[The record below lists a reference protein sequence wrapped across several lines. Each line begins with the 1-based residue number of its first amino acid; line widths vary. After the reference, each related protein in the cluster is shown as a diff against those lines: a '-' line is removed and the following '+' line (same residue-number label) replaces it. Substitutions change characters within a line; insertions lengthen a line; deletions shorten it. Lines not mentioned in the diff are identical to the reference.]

1 MDNEIKTYL
10 DHEIKGKF
18 LKSFG
23 LSSKFKEISKQKLIE
38 LYEQSSN
45 KHFIYPE
52 DIHSLLLDIFT
63 YDYYPD
69 ISRNFHVDKNTSA
82 VIMGGVAF
90 NLNIPKKLY
99 GLLNLDTDDIDLK
112 IYTTEINQKNKDQPN
127 KYNNVMSLFKFLSLI
142 CCMFLKQ
149 ILTYFINLES
159 EIFEKTTLSIKTQKS
174 SNTSKKTLKKQVY
187 HLSHKQKFYGIL
199 KRFRVIVEIK
209 IPEGEKLVHDITE
222 IDYPDIGN
230 LILPT
235 ITNPDILITTKTQ
248 YFINYSKLLKP
259 LHKKNKLTFSD
270 CKIIYA
276 GVDYP
281 SFYTYYLMNNHEQKL
296 DLNKIISSKLK
307 LDDVLESKI
316 YYNNSRYISVKSIL
330 IDTILMLSYA
340 EVLFYEK
347 IDTIKNDI
355 SKGLDISN
363 LILVK
368 IGCIFKYYKYLI
380 KYLRLQ
386 IIRKFYNKTLNKEF
400 VESVKKLIRYTNTYL
415 RRETSMVESDTKNIE
430 FREII
435 KTFHDNFF
443 MNKSLL
449 VSEYKELKEVVEYY
463 ENVVIYLNKSRSL
476 FIELEKESTTID
488 NQDSIMILL
497 SDKRKDQQKGGGS
510 KSRQIILN
518 ENYSYDDIDLDNNL
532 RLEEN
537 KKTILKKI
545 NEVSENEI
553 YFLNKLVKVI

>member
-1 MDNEIKTYL
+1 MDNEIKSYL

-23 LSSKFKEISKQKLIE
+23 LSSKVKEISKQKLIE
-38 LYEQSSN
+38 LYKKSSN
-45 KHFIYPE
+45 KNFIYPE

-69 ISRNFHVDKNTSA
+69 ISRNLHVDKNTSA
-82 VIMGGVAF
+82 IIMGGVAF

-99 GLLNLDTDDIDLK
+99 GLLKLDTDDIDLK
-112 IYTTEINQKNKDQPN
+112 IYTTEINSQNKDQPN
-127 KYNNVMSLFKFLSLI
+127 KYHHVMSLFKFLSLV

-149 ILTYFINLES
+149 ILTYFINLELQ
-159 EIFEKTTLSIKTQKS
+159 IFEKTTISSKTNKS
-174 SNTSKKTLKKQVY
+174 SNKSKKTLKRQIYV
-187 HLSHKQKFYGIL
+187 LSHKQKFYGLL

-209 IPEGEKLVHDITE
+209 SSENEKIIHDITE
-222 IDYPDIGN
+222 LDYPDIGN

-235 ITNPDILITTKTQ
+235 IINPDMLITTKSQ

-259 LHKKNKLTFSD
+259 LYKKNKLTFSD

-281 SFYTYYLMNNHEQKL
+281 SFYTYYLMNHQDTKL
-296 DLNKIISSKLK
+296 NLNEIVSSKLK
-307 LDDVLESKI
+307 LDDVLDSKL

-330 IDTILMLSYA
+330 IDTVLMLSYA

-355 SKGLDISN
+355 SKGLDITN

-380 KYLRLQ
+380 KYLRLH

-415 RRETSMVESDTKNIE
+415 KRETSMIESDDKNIE

-449 VSEYKELKEVVEYY
+449 LSEYKELKEVVEYY
-463 ENVVIYLNKSRSL
+463 ETVVIYLNKSRSL
-476 FIELEKESTTID
+476 FIELEKESVTID

-497 SDKRKDQQKGGGS
+497 SDKKKDLQKGGGLNS
-510 KSRQIILN
+510 KKIILH
-518 ENYSYDDIDLDNNL
+518 ENYSYNDIDLDNNL
-532 RLEEN
+532 KLEKN
-537 KKTILKKI
+537 KETILKKI
-545 NEVSENEI
+545 NEISEKEMDVLNE
-553 YFLNKLVKVI
+553 LVKVI